1 MKPALLEVM
10 RMNRICRMV
19 LATCLGSFILV
30 IFYFQSMLHPGRG
43 RVSVVLLDIF
53 FSLAPLSASSNLT
66 SSLRPLLGS
75 LLPGSAGHGV
85 GMGREGAL
93 PLPPSSRLEVETTRR
108 DSVCCLLLS
117 FRFFSFFLFFFVSCL
132 LARWQRKVGI
142 IGSYPG

>member
-19 LATCLGSFILV
+19 LATCFGSFILV

-53 FSLAPLSASSNLT
+53 SSLALLSASSNLT
-66 SSLRPLLGS
+66 SSLRPLRGS

-93 PLPPSSRLEVETTRR
+93 PLPPISRLEVETARR
-108 DSVCCLLLS
+108 DSGACCCLLFL
-117 FRFFSFFLFFFVSCL
+117 FFSFLFFFVSCL
-132 LARWQRKVGI
+132 LARWHRKVGLV
-142 IGSYPG
+142 GSCPG

>member
-43 RVSVVLLDIF
+43 RVSVVLLNIF
-53 FSLAPLSASSNLT
+53 FSLSLSLLSASSNLT
-66 SSLRPLLGS
+66 SSLRPFGAS
-75 LLPGSAGHGV
+75 CWLPRSAGHGV
-85 GMGREGAL
+85 GMGREKVRFLFL
-93 PLPPSSRLEVETTRR
+93 PAPGWRLRLQGETAACVAPFFLFV
-108 DSVCCLLLS
+108 SFLS
-117 FRFFSFFLFFFVSCL
+117 FFFFVSCL

-142 IGSYPG
+142 V